1 MPHSIRGGGR
11 NRVRRHERLRIQ
23 LDYLQRTMPRRP
35 LIVSWP
41 QREAR
46 GSTSVARVLCS
57 LFGSMLFV
65 LHFSFFVLGSSSF
78 VLRPSSF
85 ALTPPTTP
93 PSPPPPPPTHP
104 PATARSTSAPRTRGP
119 HPRACAPSPASP

>member
-1 MPHSIRGGGR
+1 MAHSIRGGGR
-11 NRVRRHERLRIQ
+11 NRVRRHERLPIQ
-23 LDYLQRTMPRRP
+23 LDYLQRTMPPRP

-65 LHFSFFVLGSSSF
+65 LHFSFFVLRPSSF

-85 ALTPPTTP
+85 VLRPSSFVLRPHSANHPTI
-93 PSPPPPPPTHP
+93 
-104 PATARSTSAPRTRGP
+104 AST
-119 HPRACAPSPASP
+119 ASPHTSSRDRPL

>member
-1 MPHSIRGGGR
+1 MPHAIRGGGR

-46 GSTSVARVLCS
+46 GSTSVARVRCS

-65 LHFSFFVLGSSSF
+65 LHSSFFVF
-78 VLRPSSF
+78 RPSFS
-85 ALTPPTTP
+85 APSPPTTP

-104 PATARSTSAPRTRGP
+104 PATARST
-119 HPRACAPSPASP
+119 CAP